1 MRALMI
7 IPAVLLAGCGP
18 TASTPV
24 QMPMGAPGMI
34 SIPVVRT
41 GQTDTGQPLRLPP
54 GPSEMVVT
62 VVEIPAGASTPIHQH
77 PWSRLV
83 YVERG
88 PVRVINEDVHQTKDY
103 QTGQAF
109 AEAVAQWHLGQ
120 APGPQGARLIV
131 IDLVPPGES
140 NVVMR

>member
-1 MRALMI
+1 MRVLMI
-7 IPAVLLAGCGP
+7 IPAALIAACGP
-18 TASTPV
+18 AASTAV
-24 QMPMGAPGMI
+24 QMPVAAPGMV

-41 GQTDTGQPLRLPP
+41 AQTDTGQPLRLPP
-54 GPSEMVVT
+54 GNSEMVAT

-77 PWSRLV
+77 PWSRFV

-88 PVRVINEDVHQTKDY
+88 PVRVINEDVHQTREY

-120 APGPQGARLIV
+120 APGPQGARLVV
-131 IDLVPPGES
+131 IDIVPPGVT
-140 NVVMR
+140 NMTMR